1 MSNNREVCFE
11 EHLLYLIY
19 RFLSMKEGLGD
30 AADALGRSLETA
42 GYIPSRFDYQGV
54 ERHQTLAQFHSIY
67 ASRIRNDHLPVLLE
81 NFIAQTQ
88 RFAPAGLTGVPSLLD
103 TGPFSMLRADS
114 SSSMLQRKWRRRD
127 VAGLR
132 SCMPMPVARNVGNR
146 FNLADMFFA
155 SQVSSTNLMQQLSFR
170 MLFPKFHLQAAVI
183 GHLASVCCVTFDR
196 TGRRLFT
203 GGDDHL
209 IKVWSPRTARLLYT
223 FRGFCG
229 QITDMHVNYENTLIA
244 GASMDKFIRVWSLKN
259 AQPVAAMTGHT
270 GMITN
275 LQFLPSPTTD
285 RQVLVS
291 TGNDGNV
298 FFWHYTQDAFEAS
311 PVRFNV
317 RSKVGG
323 RVIGLSVSSGGRF
336 VGTCG
341 SDHSITVFKVP
352 EDGEPEMTFDIIGHS
367 DRIDCIKWAHSGLRF
382 ATCSKD
388 GLAKIW
394 KYQYTSWNPMLL
406 DPSLSRGTCESTRRL
421 SMLVCSWN
429 ADDTLLVT
437 SSNDNQIRVWD
448 SISGQLIR
456 SFGDHTNDVQN
467 LILHP
472 SDPDLMVTAGDDG
485 QVIFWNVGE
494 GVRVNSYL
502 NKRTVSNHEVE
513 CSIYECCFSP
523 DGFHFAAVDS
533 LGSTLFFGLHH
544 EYPPVPGEQFFH
556 TDYRPLLADEA
567 EYVVDE
573 QTQLPPHL
581 MPPPFLVNA
590 EGEPYPPAEQRF
602 VPGKEHCSEQYLV
615 PELPL
620 VSEDTV
626 ASAGPSR
633 FGFHLQADAS
643 RQLFCCWTSRHLVP
657 ALDPDELSTL
667 HGRIMETARLE
678 EDLFLKE
685 SSRHLPTPRSESP
698 LATDSAQQQR
708 AAETALERD
717 SRRFRVDDIDLLA
730 EESTDDDDYDPDYTE
745 GNSGSA
751 GAAAAAGVGSS
762 GGGAAVAGDANTRSL
777 RTRRSTRRRRGRRA
791 DTDPASQGRFSLT
804 NGSLDD
810 STARSTAG
818 EFVYFDDDND
828 EDYYQHSTDNEED
841 EDEEEDDDDD
851 DDDEEDEDD
860 DWYSDMSMVNMRSES
875 DHSDEEQRA
884 TRNNTGQR
892 RDSGRRGRRAA
903 AVAAAAE
910 VDASAEVS
918 SRLNSVPRYED
929 LLTKFHFSDWITST
943 TCRPSPYFPQQGD
956 EVVYFHQ
963 GHRMYVDEVRRA
975 NLYKLKEKD
984 LPWNSGLR
992 LEETEFAVVKEVTF
1006 HLHQVRSC
1014 RLKLTRINPR
1024 SSVEQHAFSFYVC
1037 FHDIPS
1043 VIDFIVLRQLYDS
1056 SIRRRWRT
1064 EDSFKALIDD
1074 RWWFG
1079 TVVGKVTQPQSTSHF
1094 QSIMVR
1100 WENQD
1105 EDRLSPWDL
1114 VPLEVGNNARDNGE
1128 ISDLS
1133 DAASIWPY
1141 TPKANEWPSRGR
1153 DAECQRL
1160 LLGLEVISGQ
1170 PFAEPFLEP
1179 VDLDVYPWYC
1189 MCIEYPCDLSTIK
1202 ARLVNRFYRRVAAV
1216 KFDVERINQN
1226 ACTFN
1231 EPNSTIVHQA
1241 KLLTSVLLAYISR
1254 PNCFEIDQLYEE
1266 FMEQMAEEDS
1276 ASTSSLNNGF
1286 IGFDQPGPSGLSR
1299 QQQQQPQQQSG
1310 SNWIEQCQNLLQDIF
1325 RANDESQSVK
1335 LGRRLTLSLLGM
1347 QRRLSLGH
1355 LASPEAL
1362 EREMDAAMASYST
1375 RSSTRQSVTFV
1386 DSLYAKF
1393 KRDFEPVLQSWQQ
1406 QQQQQQHQHQQQ
1418 NSRNGRKQEARTASR
1433 AAVTNRPY
1441 NTRSAHG
1448 QLGNS
1453 SISRTLAKDDIVS
1466 NDAQRLGIEE
1476 NNGRGGAGDTGN
1488 DDDDDDDDDAA
1499 GNDEKMMMLR
1509 REQEQPCCSKALPA
1523 TLSSLSTSS
1532 SSSASTSSRAKQQ
1545 QSAGGGNNDWQ
1556 NRLRRKRPAVSEYS
1570 TTYGC
1575 SEDSDSDT
1583 ADVSEDGTTLTSSR
1597 GRLIKQRRYH

>member
-1 MSNNREVCFE
+1 
-11 EHLLYLIY
+11 
-19 RFLSMKEGLGD
+19 
-30 AADALGRSLETA
+30 
-42 GYIPSRFDYQGV
+42 
-54 ERHQTLAQFHSIY
+54 
-67 ASRIRNDHLPVLLE
+67 
-81 NFIAQTQ
+81 
-88 RFAPAGLTGVPSLLD
+88 
-103 TGPFSMLRADS
+103 
-114 SSSMLQRKWRRRD
+114 
-127 VAGLR
+127 
-132 SCMPMPVARNVGNR
+132 
-146 FNLADMFFA
+146 
-155 SQVSSTNLMQQLSFR
+155 
-170 MLFPKFHLQAAVI
+170 
-183 GHLASVCCVTFDR
+183 
-196 TGRRLFT
+196 
-203 GGDDHL
+203 
-209 IKVWSPRTARLLYT
+209 
-223 FRGFCG
+223 
-229 QITDMHVNYENTLIA
+229 
-244 GASMDKFIRVWSLKN
+244 
-259 AQPVAAMTGHT
+259 
-270 GMITN
+270 
-275 LQFLPSPTTD
+275 
-285 RQVLVS
+285 
-291 TGNDGNV
+291 
-298 FFWHYTQDAFEAS
+298 
-311 PVRFNV
+311 
-317 RSKVGG
+317 
-323 RVIGLSVSSGGRF
+323 
-336 VGTCG
+336 
-341 SDHSITVFKVP
+341 
-352 EDGEPEMTFDIIGHS
+352 
-367 DRIDCIKWAHSGLRF
+367 
-382 ATCSKD
+382 
-388 GLAKIW
+388 
-394 KYQYTSWNPMLL
+394 
-406 DPSLSRGTCESTRRL
+406 
-421 SMLVCSWN
+421 
-429 ADDTLLVT
+429 
-437 SSNDNQIRVWD
+437 
-448 SISGQLIR
+448 
-456 SFGDHTNDVQN
+456 
-467 LILHP
+467 
-472 SDPDLMVTAGDDG
+472 
-485 QVIFWNVGE
+485 
-494 GVRVNSYL
+494 
-502 NKRTVSNHEVE
+502 
-513 CSIYECCFSP
+513 
-523 DGFHFAAVDS
+523 
-533 LGSTLFFGLHH
+533 
-544 EYPPVPGEQFFH
+544 
-556 TDYRPLLADEA
+556 
-567 EYVVDE
+567 
-573 QTQLPPHL
+573 
-581 MPPPFLVNA
+581 
-590 EGEPYPPAEQRF
+590 
-602 VPGKEHCSEQYLV
+602 
-615 PELPL
+615 
-620 VSEDTV
+620 
-626 ASAGPSR
+626 
-633 FGFHLQADAS
+633 
-643 RQLFCCWTSRHLVP
+643 
-657 ALDPDELSTL
+657 
-667 HGRIMETARLE
+667 
-678 EDLFLKE
+678 
-685 SSRHLPTPRSESP
+685 
-698 LATDSAQQQR
+698 
-708 AAETALERD
+708 
-717 SRRFRVDDIDLLA
+717 
-730 EESTDDDDYDPDYTE
+730 
-745 GNSGSA
+745 
-751 GAAAAAGVGSS
+751 
-762 GGGAAVAGDANTRSL
+762 L

-1362 EREMDAAMASYST
+1362 EREIDAAMASYST